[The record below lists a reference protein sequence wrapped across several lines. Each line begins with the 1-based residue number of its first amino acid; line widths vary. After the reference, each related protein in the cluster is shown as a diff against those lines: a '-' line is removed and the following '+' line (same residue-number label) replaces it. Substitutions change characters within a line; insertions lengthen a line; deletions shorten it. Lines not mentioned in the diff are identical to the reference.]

1 MTKMTPKQAAFIAN
15 KAAGLNNRAAAEA
28 AGYTMAS
35 ADVRASELMRRP
47 DIKAAIKV
55 AAKSQGVA
63 ITTDAKAAPS
73 RMRPKYA
80 SSLALLQHTYNNPDM
95 PESVRMRAAEQALPY
110 EHARIG
116 EQGKKEKA
124 KERAKEIAGGSRR
137 EKFAPKLPPPTMQ

>member
-1 MTKMTPKQAAFIAN
+1 MKLTPKQAAFVAN
-15 KAAGLNNRAAAEA
+15 KAEGLNNRAAAEA
-28 AGYTMAS
+28 AGYSTAS
-35 ADVRASELMRRP
+35 AHVRSSELMRRP
-47 DIKAAIKV
+47 DIKAAIKA
-55 AAKSQGVA
+55 AAKSQGVT
-63 ITTDAKAAPS
+63 IKDDPKAAPS

-124 KERAKEIAGGSRR
+124 KERAKEIAGGSKR
-137 EKFAPKLPPPTMQ
+137 EKFAPKVPPPTMQ